1 MKLFAMAAA
10 VLLSVCLGAA
20 KTPAAQNPAASQA
33 AAAAD
38 VTRGPAVEYVSDHD
52 AVIAWTSK
60 NPVDMQAHFGTAA
73 NSMTQTADAVENS
86 HGTNHRVKMNN
97 LQPDTIYFYQMT
109 MAGQP
114 VGAVN
119 TFKTVPKGAPPNRT
133 YVDQTAQT
141 PASTQPAAAMP
152 DVTRGPAVEYVS
164 DHDAVIAWTSKNAA
178 DMDARF
184 GTAVNNL
191 TQTSEAVEKS
201 GGKNHRVKL
210 NNLQPNTIYYYQM
223 TDAGQPVGAVNS
235 FKTVPKGAPPNRTY
249 VDQSP
254 K

>member
-1 MKLFAMAAA
+1 MKFFTLAV
-10 VLLSVCLGAA
+10 VLLLSICVGAA
-20 KTPAAQNPAASQA
+20 QAAPQTPANSQA

-52 AVIAWTSK
+52 AVVAWTSK

-86 HGTNHRVKMNN
+86 RGTNHRVKMNNLQPDTIYFYQMTMAGQPVGAVNTFKTVPKGAPANRTYVDQTAQTPASTQNAAGMADVTRGPAVEYVSDHDAVVAWTSKNPVDMQAHFGTAANSMTQTADAVENSRGTNHRVKMNN

-133 YVDQTAQT
+133 YVDQ
-141 PASTQPAAAMP
+141 
-152 DVTRGPAVEYVS
+152 
-164 DHDAVIAWTSKNAA
+164 
-178 DMDARF
+178 
-184 GTAVNNL
+184 
-191 TQTSEAVEKS
+191 
-201 GGKNHRVKL
+201 
-210 NNLQPNTIYYYQM
+210 
-223 TDAGQPVGAVNS
+223 
-235 FKTVPKGAPPNRTY
+235 
-249 VDQSP
+249 SP

>member
-1 MKLFAMAAA
+1 MKFFTLAV
-10 VLLSVCLGAA
+10 VLLLSICVGAA
-20 KTPAAQNPAASQA
+20 QAAPQTPANSQA

-86 HGTNHRVKMNN
+86 RGTNHRVKMNNLQPDTIYFYQMTMAGQPVGAVNTFKTVPKGAPANRTYVDQTAQTPASTQNSAGMADVTRGPAVEYVSDHDAVVAWTSKNPVDMQAHFGTAANSMTQTADAVENSRDTNHRVKMNN

-133 YVDQTAQT
+133 YVDQ
-141 PASTQPAAAMP
+141 
-152 DVTRGPAVEYVS
+152 
-164 DHDAVIAWTSKNAA
+164 
-178 DMDARF
+178 
-184 GTAVNNL
+184 
-191 TQTSEAVEKS
+191 
-201 GGKNHRVKL
+201 
-210 NNLQPNTIYYYQM
+210 
-223 TDAGQPVGAVNS
+223 
-235 FKTVPKGAPPNRTY
+235 
-249 VDQSP
+249 SP

>member
-1 MKLFAMAAA
+1 MKFFTLA
-10 VLLSVCLGAA
+10 VALLLSICVGAA
-20 KTPAAQNPAASQA
+20 QAAPQTPANSQA

-52 AVIAWTSK
+52 AVVAWTSK
-60 NPVDMQAHFGTAA
+60 NPVDMQAHFGTAV
-73 NSMTQTADAVENS
+73 NNLTQTADAVENS
-86 HGTNHRVKMNN
+86 HGTNHRVKFNN
-97 LQPDTIYFYQMT
+97 LQPDTIYYYQMT
-109 MAGQP
+109 LAGQP

-119 TFKTVPKGAPPNRT
+119 SFKTVPKGAPPNRT
-133 YVDQTAQT
+133 YVDQS
-141 PASTQPAAAMP
+141 PVSTQGAATAA

-164 DHDAVIAWTSKNAA
+164 DHDAVVAWTSKNPV
-178 DMDARF
+178 DMQAHF

-191 TQTSEAVEKS
+191 TQTADAVENPR
-201 GGKNHRVKL
+201 GTNHRVKF
-210 NNLQPNTIYYYQM
+210 NNLQPDTIYYYQM
-223 TDAGQPVGAVNS
+223 TLAGQPVGAVNS

>member
-1 MKLFAMAAA
+1 MKLFTLAA
-10 VLLSVCLGAA
+10 VLLLSICLGAA
-20 KTPAAQNPAASQA
+20 QTPATPPSQAPAAASQA

-52 AVIAWTSK
+52 AVVAWTSK

-86 HGTNHRVKMNN
+86 RGTNHRVKLNN

-109 MAGQP
+109 LGGQP

-133 YVDQTAQT
+133 YVDQ
-141 PASTQPAAAMP
+141 
-152 DVTRGPAVEYVS
+152 
-164 DHDAVIAWTSKNAA
+164 
-178 DMDARF
+178 
-184 GTAVNNL
+184 
-191 TQTSEAVEKS
+191 
-201 GGKNHRVKL
+201 
-210 NNLQPNTIYYYQM
+210 
-223 TDAGQPVGAVNS
+223 
-235 FKTVPKGAPPNRTY
+235 
-249 VDQSP
+249 SP

>member
-1 MKLFAMAAA
+1 MKFFTLAL
-10 VLLSVCLGAA
+10 VLLLSICIGAA
-20 KTPAAQNPAASQA
+20 QATPQTPANSQA

-38 VTRGPAVEYVSDHD
+38 ITRGPAVEYVSDHD

-60 NPVDMQAHFGTAA
+60 NPVDMQARFGTAA

-86 HGTNHRVKMNN
+86 GGTNHRVKMNN

-109 MAGQP
+109 LNGQP
-114 VGAVN
+114 VGAMN

-141 PASTQPAAAMP
+141 PASTQTAPTAG
-152 DVTRGPAVEYVS
+152 DISRGPAVEYVS
-164 DHDAVIAWTSKNAA
+164 DHDAVIAWTSRKAL
-178 DMDARF
+178 DMDAHF
-184 GTAVNNL
+184 GTAANAMN
-191 TQTSEAVEKS
+191 QTADAVENAR
-201 GGKNHRVKL
+201 GTNHRVKL
-210 NNLQPNTIYYYQM
+210 NNLQPDTVYFYQI
-223 TDAGQPVGAVNS
+223 TLNGQPVSAMNT